1 MKHGIKNK
9 GLRVLRGGDVVLT
22 PPLILILWLLS
33 GQQGMTL
40 TPQFFVDDQCCGTF
54 EDFEMAIECDRLEDF
69 LGKTSSSTST
79 GGSNNDDPRPSPPPR
94 PPYPSPPPPPPP
106 PRPPYPSPP
115 PPPPPEP
122 SAFSGSQPT
131 SHQAAA
137 Q

>member
-54 EDFEMAIECDRLEDF
+54 EDFELAIECDRLEDF
-69 LGKTSSSTST
+69 LSQKSSTSSSSDT
-79 GGSNNDDPRPSPPPR
+79 GGSGGGGDDPRKSPPPQ
-94 PPYPSPPPPPPP
+94 PPYPSPPPAPPPP
-106 PRPPYPSPP
+106 PLPPR
-115 PPPPPEP
+115 
-122 SAFSGSQPT
+122 SGADGPLNQST
-131 SHQAAA
+131 SG
-137 Q
+137 